1 MEIKSISKISFSKL
15 TNPLHVAFMN
25 TIIAIIN
32 DFGAGR
38 LGLKE
43 TLLDSFTKTVG
54 EEQLIVNR
62 SRASM
67 HTKELDAY
75 DAQRDNYFRA
85 VIYKLKAFLYEEH
98 LPSETPSEVLKSI
111 EVNLLNVYPISIIS
125 DPVQVQT
132 AKISGFIADVNRL
145 IEPYIETIGIQK
157 DLQELKKANELYAQ
171 AYISR
176 VAERSESVSAAE
188 CRAKSEALY
197 TQCVYYI
204 GGRANEFIDEEVDE
218 MAKMEI
224 EKCADCLSKLNQAIK
239 EFKWKYN
246 STSPDVDPD
255 ADLSELAEN
264 TEDAEN
270 SVND

>member
-1 MEIKSISKISFSKL
+1 MEIKTISKISFSKL

-25 TIIAIIN
+25 TIIGILN

-38 LGLKE
+38 LGMKE
-43 TLLDSFTKTVG
+43 TLLDSFTKIVG
-54 EEQLIVNR
+54 EEQLIVSR

-85 VIYKLKAFLYEEH
+85 VI
-98 LPSETPSEVLKSI
+98 S
-111 EVNLLNVYPISIIS
+111 
-125 DPVQVQT
+125 
-132 AKISGFIADVNRL
+132 
-145 IEPYIETIGIQK
+145 
-157 DLQELKKANELYAQ
+157 
-171 AYISR
+171 
-176 VAERSESVSAAE
+176 
-188 CRAKSEALY
+188 
-197 TQCVYYI
+197 I

>member
-1 MEIKSISKISFSKL
+1 MEIKTISKISFSKL

-25 TIIAIIN
+25 TIIAILN

-43 TLLDSFTKTVG
+43 SLLDSFTKTVG

-85 VIYKLKAFLYEEH
+85 VIYKLKALLYEDHMEAEV
-98 LPSETPSEVLKSI
+98 SRETMKII
-111 EVNLLNVYPISIIS
+111 EVNLLNVYPISIFS

-255 ADLSELAEN
+255 ADVFN
-264 TEDAEN
+264 DN
-270 SVND
+270 DNVNDNETATV